1 MRRLCVSLRK
11 TTVFMKRGDLTL
23 REGGHWMI
31 MDTQTGVLPPARNL
45 RDEQL
50 PLDVVEREYSPIILI
65 PISRVRMDQ
74 HWASLR

>member
-1 MRRLCVSLRK
+1 
-11 TTVFMKRGDLTL
+11 
-23 REGGHWMI
+23 MI

-65 PISRVRMDQ
+65 AISRVRMDQ